1 MCSIKKVYI
10 CTKWDD
16 VVGMP
21 WKLRKQWAQSRLSL
35 LQENIEFTDKLI
47 LQIQIIKQRQ
57 KV

>member
-16 VVGMP
+16 VVGMY
-21 WKLRKQWAQSRLSL
+21 WKLRKQWARSWLSL
-35 LQENIEFTDKLI
+35 LQENKELTDKLI

-57 KV
+57 NV